1 MLEYETLDETVA
13 LEYDEGEVVADD
25 METLV
30 DVDVGAEVGPY
41 EEKLDW

>member
-41 EEKLDW
+41 DSTI